1 MSTLTIVSPA
11 IAPAP
16 QAAPGRLVD
25 APASSRPADVP
36 RPGVVVELSEQVRE
50 LTSTEKQDS
59 DERKQRLRGRELT
72 DEQKREVEELKK
84 TDREVRAHEAAHK
97 AAAGAYARGVARFD
111 TVVGPDGRSYAIG
124 GEVSIDTSPVS
135 GDPEATVQKMEQ
147 VARAALAPADPSGQD
162 RAVAAQ
168 ARKAAA
174 EARGEILAE
183 RAEER
188 RARDA
193 ESAATSDGEDRLDV
207 SSETSKAGGA
217 DGAEARSG
225 LASVFGPTPP
235 AGDHASESPVQAA
248 LHGHGPGESCPLCTA
263 PGPGE
268 SRPRG
273 ALDLSA

>member
-1 MSTLTIVSPA
+1 MI
-11 IAPAP
+11 
-16 QAAPGRLVD
+16 D
-25 APASSRPADVP
+25 APASSRPSDVP
-36 RPGVVVELSEQVRE
+36 RPGVIVELSEQVRE

-72 DEQKREVEELKK
+72 EEQKREVEELKK

-111 TVVGPDGRSYAIG
+111 TVVGPDGRNYAVG

-188 RARDA
+188 RAQDA
-193 ESAATSDGEDRLDV
+193 EPATASDGESRPDV
-207 SSETSKAGGA
+207 PSETSDAGRA
-217 DGAEARSG
+217 DAAEARSG
-225 LASVFGPTPP
+225 LAPVFGRTPR
-235 AGDHASESPVQAA
+235 AGDHGGESPVQAA

-263 PGPGE
+263 PGPGD
-268 SRPRG
+268 SRTRG
-273 ALDLSA
+273 SVDLSA